1 MAKKVEHPRK
11 IVKTNNVPIL
21 LEFVYTFSQL
31 FIVIIGIVV
40 ATVSI
45 LSGNNLWMTVL
56 HTGTAILVLGLLIW
70 LASWMF
76 SDGLLE
82 STLAKMKE
90 EAEKDA
96 AEKLDVR
103 AAQKEASRVESV
115 NETENT

>member
-1 MAKKVEHPRK
+1 
-11 IVKTNNVPIL
+11 
-21 LEFVYTFSQL
+21 
-31 FIVIIGIVV
+31 
-40 ATVSI
+40 
-45 LSGNNLWMTVL
+45 
-56 HTGTAILVLGLLIW
+56 
-70 LASWMF
+70 MF